1 MMFPSWVGVEP
12 RSAAPLR
19 GRIVPGML
27 LVLLFCPRHAFAQT
41 SALPHGSVFTGSDN
55 PQARQKLDFT
65 FNVAE
70 GYDTETPNDLR
81 GLGVGDN
88 WFNGYSTILAGS
100 AEYKL
105 QKPRIEVGANVST
118 DFRYFNEIDDLRN
131 ISDSAALGVS
141 GRIGDRTNLLIN
153 QSLAYSPS
161 YLYGLFPTDTA
172 TDPGEA
178 IPPAPDYAVNNSSSY
193 AYYTTASVTH
203 NLSPRNR
210 VVATGILQFSEFAGT
225 LATQPDLTTRG
236 LQAEFSRNLTRHTS
250 LVAGYVYETGTF
262 GSFSLANRTVSESS
276 AYEHGIQ
283 AGVTYLRPVS
293 KTRQMEFH
301 ASLGTSAVSVPTF
314 LIDAGNGDLQQG
326 TDRER
331 LYRATSDV
339 GFSYQFKAWYVA
351 GYYRRGLD
359 YIAQLRQ
366 PVFVD
371 AVSANVTAL
380 LAPRLDFSAVAGYA
394 NGSSAVFAVA
404 QPFDTYTADARLRFA
419 ITHALAAYGEYV
431 YYFYDFLGSTVA
443 AGMPRRLE
451 RNGVRVGVT
460 LWVPAFR
467 R

>member
-1 MMFPSWVGVEP
+1 MI
-12 RSAAPLR
+12 A
-19 GRIVPGML
+19 GMP
-27 LVLLFCPRHAFAQT
+27 LVLVLCGASHAAAQT
-41 SALPHGSVFTGSDN
+41 GSVPNGSVLTGNDDR
-55 PQARQKLDFT
+55 QLRQKLDFT
-65 FNVAE
+65 FTVSE
-70 GYDTETPNDLR
+70 GYDSESPDHLR
-81 GLGVGDN
+81 GLAIGDN
-88 WFNGYSTILAGS
+88 GFNGYSTIFAGS

-105 QKPRIEVGANVST
+105 QKPRIQVGASVST

-131 ISDSAALGVS
+131 VSDSAALGVS
-141 GRIGDRTNLLIN
+141 GRLGDRTNVLVN
-153 QSLAYSPS
+153 QSVAYSPS
-161 YLYGLFPTDTA
+161 YLYGLFPTDSV

-178 IPPAPDYAVNNSSSY
+178 IPPAPDYAVNNLASY
-193 AYYTTASVTH
+193 AYYTTASLTH
-203 NLSPRNR
+203 NLSARNR
-210 VVATGILQFSEFAGT
+210 IVATGTVQLNEFTGEAS
-225 LATQPDLTTRG
+225 TQPDLTTRG
-236 LQAEFSRNLTRHTS
+236 IQGQFSRNLSRHTA

-262 GSFSLANRTVSESS
+262 GSFSLADTTVSESS

-283 AGVTYLRPVS
+283 AGVSYVRPVS
-293 KTRQMEFH
+293 KTRRMEFS

-314 LIDAGNGDLQQG
+314 LIDPGNGAVQQG

-331 LYRATSDV
+331 LYRATSDIA
-339 GFSYQFKAWYVA
+339 FSYQFKAWYLS

-371 AVSANVTAL
+371 GVSANVTAL

-394 NGSSAVFAVA
+394 NGSSAVFSLT
-404 QPFDTYTADARLRFA
+404 QPFDTYTADARLRWA
-419 ITHALAAYGEYV
+419 VTRGVAAYGEYV